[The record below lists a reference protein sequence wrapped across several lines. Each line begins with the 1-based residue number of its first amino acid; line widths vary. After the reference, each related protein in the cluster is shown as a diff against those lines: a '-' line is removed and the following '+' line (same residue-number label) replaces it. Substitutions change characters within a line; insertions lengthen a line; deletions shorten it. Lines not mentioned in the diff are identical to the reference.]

1 MWHLHGV
8 TLPAAAL
15 ALALAAPPCGL
26 PPLAAQRPFAPGETL
41 TFDVDVMGIV
51 KAGSLRLRVQ
61 PPVLG
66 DGQLTLEARM
76 QNSSVFAKIRR
87 VRGVALS
94 FVDAVTL
101 RPQRYRDDV
110 DQDGVRKRT
119 EVRLDRPGP
128 VLRMSWSVDE
138 QKGVKEFLRQSEVVD
153 LLSGLYWL
161 RAAELRPG
169 AAVCFDLFGNWRL
182 WRLAGRVA
190 DRTERVHSAA
200 GEFETLRVDL
210 RLTRADDPKLGRPM
224 HLWISTDPRHL
235 LVAAMSEVDLG
246 PVRAMLVKAT
256 D

>member
-1 MWHLHGV
+1 MGV
-8 TLPAAAL
+8 TLSAAAL
-15 ALALAAPPCGL
+15 ALGLAASPCGL
-26 PPLAAQRPFAPGETL
+26 PPLAAGRPFAPGETL
-41 TFDVDVMGIV
+41 TFDVDVMGVV

-61 PPVLG
+61 PPSLG
-66 DGQLTLEARM
+66 GSQLALEARM
-76 QNSSVFAKIRR
+76 QNSSVFAKVRR
-87 VRGVALS
+87 VKGVALS
-94 FVDAVTL
+94 FVDATSL

-128 VLRMSWSVDE
+128 LRMTWSVDAE
-138 QKGVKEFLRQSEVVD
+138 TGVKEFTRQSDAVD

-169 AAVCFDLFGNWRL
+169 AELCFDLFGNWRL
-182 WRLAGRVA
+182 WRLSGKVA
-190 DRTERVHSAA
+190 SRPERVNTAA
-200 GEFETLRVDL
+200 GDFETLRIDA
-210 RLTRADDPKLGRPM
+210 RLVRADDPRLGRPM

-235 LVAAMSEVDLG
+235 LVAAVSEVDLG